1 MACINVTTNVNGVPY
16 LATTGVNVGTDSV
29 NLPLGF
35 RNLQPVGFF
44 TVRIANP
51 IPDGTTTTLPV
62 TLTLNGTTRPLTLL
76 GGAPATVANVG
87 NGSGVL
93 LVFNDRYNSVL
104 QLMNTAPEATATT
117 QQTNG

>member
-1 MACINVTTNVNGVPY
+1 MACINVTTNVNGIPY
-16 LATTGVNVGTDSV
+16 LATTGVSVGTDSV

-51 IPDGTTTTLPV
+51 IPDGTTATLPV

-93 LVFNDRYNSVL
+93 LVFNDRYNGVL
-104 QLMNTAPEATATT
+104 QLMNTAPEAATAT
-117 QQTNG
+117 QQSNG